1 MSWPGIA
8 ERPVA
13 SAEGPPMSATPRP
26 SDWALFARLLG
37 EARAYRLQLAA
48 LLCNNLLAAPLT
60 LLAPLPL
67 KIAVDSAVGSHPLP
81 KLLQPPGIDP
91 SREVALLVAAGLL
104 LGTAILRQLQE
115 LANQVLKSYLIER
128 QTLDLRARLF
138 LHAQRLSLSHHDKK
152 GTADSI
158 SRIEKDVR
166 DAQSIVA
173 ESIFP
178 SITSA
183 LSLTGMLFVT
193 ARIDWQLACV
203 ALTVAPILYLMNQH
217 YRPRLRKSWHE
228 VRELETSALSVVQEV
243 LGMLR
248 VVKAFGQEHREHE
261 RFLQRSGRGMWAR
274 MRLSMAEGGLAM
286 RVGMLTAL
294 GTAVVLFLGIRHVQ
308 SHVITLGELLMVMG
322 YLSLLYE
329 PLKTLSKR
337 AVSMQS
343 KLTSAERVFALLDDG
358 PDVVERPNARPLV
371 RARGEITF
379 ENVSFGYA
387 KDWPVLHDVSFH
399 APPSTRVGISGP
411 TGAGK
416 STLVGLL
423 LRLYDPSGGRVLLDG
438 TDLRDYRLADLRR
451 QIAMVLQ
458 DSVLFATTLGEN
470 IAYARP
476 GASHEEIVEAARS
489 AHAHEF
495 IARLPNGY
503 DTRVGE
509 RGMTLSGGERQR
521 VSLARA
527 FLKDA
532 PILILDE
539 PTSAVDIRSEA
550 LILEALDRLMR
561 GRTTLVVAHR
571 LSTLEGCDLRLELER
586 GRLLPPGDAH
596 RVG

>member
-1 MSWPGIA
+1 MSQ
-8 ERPVA
+8 
-13 SAEGPPMSATPRP
+13 TPHR
-26 SDWALFARLLG
+26 SDWALFVRLLG

-48 LLCNNLLAAPLT
+48 LFVNNLLVTPLT

-67 KIAVDSAVGSHPLP
+67 KIAVDSALGSHPLP
-81 KLLQPPGIDP
+81 RMLQRPTIAP
-91 SREVALLVAAGLL
+91 SGEVALIVAAGLL
-104 LGTAILRQLQE
+104 IVTAALRQLQE

-138 LHAQRLSLSHHDKK
+138 LHAQRLSLSHHDRK

-166 DAQSIVA
+166 DAQTIVA

-183 LSLTGMLFVT
+183 LSVAGMLIVS
-193 ARIDWQLACV
+193 ARIDWQLAAV
-203 ALTVAPILYLMNQH
+203 AVAVAPILYLMNQH
-217 YRPRLRKSWHE
+217 YRPRLRTRWHE

-243 LGMLR
+243 LGALR
-248 VVKAFGQEHREHE
+248 VVKAFGQEHREHD
-261 RFLQRSGRGMWAR
+261 RFLRRSGQGMWAR
-274 MRLSMAEGGLAM
+274 MRLSMAEGGFAM
-286 RVGMLTAL
+286 KVGMLTAL
-294 GTAVVLFLGIRHVQ
+294 GTSVVLFLGIRHVQ
-308 SHVITLGELLMVMG
+308 SGVITLGELLLVMG
-322 YLSLLYE
+322 YLALLYE

-337 AVSMQS
+337 AVTLQS
-343 KLTSAERVFALLDDG
+343 KLTSAERVFSLLDDR
-358 PDVVERPNARPLV
+358 PDVVERPNARPLL

-387 KDWPVLHDVSFH
+387 KDWPVLHDLSFH
-399 APPSTRVGISGP
+399 APPSARIGISGP

-416 STLVGLL
+416 TTMVGLL
-423 LRLYDPSGGRVLLDG
+423 LRLYDPSAGRILLDG
-438 TDLRDYRLADLRR
+438 SDLREYRLDDLRR

-476 GASHEEIVEAARS
+476 GASQEEIVEAARS
-489 AHAHEF
+489 AHAHDF

-539 PTSAVDIRSEA
+539 PTSAVDMRSEA

-586 GRLLPPGDAH
+586 GRLVSPPPAARTGSASE
-596 RVG
+596 